1 MKKMKKL
8 FVTAATVLGVT
19 TVAGATVNADT
30 ITVKSGD
37 TLSKIAKEYNTTVSS
52 LQKLNNLKDINMIF
66 VGEQLKVNNNGENV
80 QQQVATITAAANGT
94 ANTAVQAQQAQTQ
107 NVQTQNVQTAQNT
120 QSAQPAVQQTAVKT
134 TSNTNNN
141 TQQSSN
147 TSSNNSSSNLSESEE
162 AARNW
167 IAARESGG
175 NYNARNG
182 QYIGKYQLSASYLNG
197 DDSPANQDRVANQY
211 VAQRYGSWVNAQR
224 HWEANGW
231 Y

>member
-80 QQQVATITAAANGT
+80 QQQVATTTAAANGT
-94 ANTAVQAQQAQTQ
+94 ANAAVQAQQ
-107 NVQTQNVQTAQNT
+107 VQTQNVQTAQNT
-120 QSAQPAVQQTAVKT
+120 QSAQPAQPTVQQTAVKT

>member
-1 MKKMKKL
+1 MKKMKL

-80 QQQVATITAAANGT
+80 QQQVATTNAAANGT
-94 ANTAVQAQQAQTQ
+94 ADTA
-107 NVQTQNVQTAQNT
+107 VQTQNVQTAQNT

>member
-1 MKKMKKL
+1 MKKMKL

-80 QQQVATITAAANGT
+80 QQQVATTTAAANGT
-94 ANTAVQAQQAQTQ
+94 ANAVVQAQQA
-107 NVQTQNVQTAQNT
+107 QTQNVQTAQNT